1 MCSGPTQSIGQ
12 GFVQLGMKKYWVIWY
27 KASQRWSVYWTNVM
41 KRCLGIQHQTTV
53 SEDKRLNI
61 RRFRSHNL
69 LPKKHKHTQ
78 CVRLTRNEHAQYR
91 SQSLKKAMRSRLYRK
106 WSAASDPTISLGCT
120 RSDLSRIVVSDT
132 GMQELGVAKG

>member
-1 MCSGPTQSIGQ
+1 
-12 GFVQLGMKKYWVIWY
+12 
-27 KASQRWSVYWTNVM
+27 M

-78 CVRLTRNEHAQYR
+78 CVRLARNEHAL
-91 SQSLKKAMRSRLYRK
+91 QSLKKAMRSRLLQK
-106 WSAASDPTISLGCT
+106 VEASDPGDQLELHQI
-120 RSDLSRIVVSDT
+120 RSFQRMS
-132 GMQELGVAKG
+132 